1 MKFFKKSIFSKP
13 KAKDAVLSYCSTKVH
28 LKLVNIISIHNK
40 IIFLSNILFLPK
52 LLLVEE
58 KFKIKVW
65 KQGLNEKIELPYF
78 SSPKGKLE
86 PGETEDS
93 CAIREVEEETGF
105 NIVGHYD
112 PALYF
117 EENYPNTLRYYLL
130 IYVLAIC
137 IMYLYVCMYVCI
149 YMY

>member
-1 MKFFKKSIFSKP
+1 MKFLKNSIFLKP
-13 KAKDAVLSYCSTKVH
+13 KAKDAVLSYCSTKVQ
-28 LKLVNIISIHNK
+28 LKLVNIISIYNK

-78 SSPKGKLE
+78 SSPKEKLE

-112 PALYF
+112 PALFF
-117 EENYPNTLRYYLL
+117 EEKVLSSYLCACL
-130 IYVLAIC
+130 HLVLMCFDI
-137 IMYLYVCMYVCI
+137 IR
-149 YMY
+149 